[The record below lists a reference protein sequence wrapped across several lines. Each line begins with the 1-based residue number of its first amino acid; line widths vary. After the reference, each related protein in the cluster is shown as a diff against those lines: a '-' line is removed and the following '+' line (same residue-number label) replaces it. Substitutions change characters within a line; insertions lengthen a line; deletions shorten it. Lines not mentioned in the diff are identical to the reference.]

1 MSKVVVV
8 SLLVGLSL
16 FTALPAVAAPL
27 QPLSEFLC
35 ATQEAAPDVRVAKE
49 SASARA
55 ADADAA
61 WGRVLPGFTARAG
74 YTQNQVAAEAPL
86 PGRTVVVYPLHQV
99 DASLT
104 LEAPLIDLAAWQRVG
119 VAKAE
124 ARAAHATTAVMV
136 LEAKKSTA
144 RHYYQLVAARAL
156 AMAAEH
162 MLEAASA
169 NARVAAER
177 RDAGRAPTV
186 DVERAEA
193 AVLRARQSVADAH
206 YLEAVES
213 RALAS
218 ASSVTPHA
226 GEASDHAMLDRELD
240 DEGTLESWESRI
252 DAPAVRAAAES
263 TVVAERAS
271 SAARSVLVPVL
282 SGFAQERFTNAT
294 GFTGRSA
301 LWSAGVTATWHFDA
315 GTVAT
320 MRSASATARAST
332 AAEDRARLEARDRV
346 HDDWQLV
353 RAAIAKSRAAR
364 AESHAAATSADL
376 VAERYAAGTALELE
390 VVQAERDAFT
400 SQAARIQSDADL
412 AYARMALRL
421 DAGR

>member
-1 MSKVVVV
+1 
-8 SLLVGLSL
+8 
-16 FTALPAVAAPL
+16 
-27 QPLSEFLC
+27 
-35 ATQEAAPDVRVAKE
+35 
-49 SASARA
+49 
-55 ADADAA
+55 
-61 WGRVLPGFTARAG
+61 
-74 YTQNQVAAEAPL
+74 
-86 PGRTVVVYPLHQV
+86 
-99 DASLT
+99 
-104 LEAPLIDLAAWQRVG
+104 VG

-252 DAPAVRAAAES
+252 DSPAVRAAAES

>member
-1 MSKVVVV
+1 
-8 SLLVGLSL
+8 
-16 FTALPAVAAPL
+16 
-27 QPLSEFLC
+27 
-35 ATQEAAPDVRVAKE
+35 
-49 SASARA
+49 
-55 ADADAA
+55 
-61 WGRVLPGFTARAG
+61 
-74 YTQNQVAAEAPL
+74 
-86 PGRTVVVYPLHQV
+86 
-99 DASLT
+99 
-104 LEAPLIDLAAWQRVG
+104 
-119 VAKAE
+119 
-124 ARAAHATTAVMV
+124 
-136 LEAKKSTA
+136 
-144 RHYYQLVAARAL
+144 
-156 AMAAEH
+156 
-162 MLEAASA
+162 
-169 NARVAAER
+169 
-177 RDAGRAPTV
+177 
-186 DVERAEA
+186 
-193 AVLRARQSVADAH
+193 
-206 YLEAVES
+206 
-213 RALAS
+213 
-218 ASSVTPHA
+218 
-226 GEASDHAMLDRELD
+226 
-240 DEGTLESWESRI
+240 
-252 DAPAVRAAAES
+252 
-263 TVVAERAS
+263 
-271 SAARSVLVPVL
+271 VLVPVL